1 MYGVE
6 WGKIKNRICTI
17 GDYLSLL
24 LNIIALFSK
33 EQYEGF
39 KMLDPM
45 YQIISSN
52 NGNFNRTYT
61 ITKDAKLA
69 AYLLAKSKKDNSVT
83 VID

>member
-1 MYGVE
+1 
-6 WGKIKNRICTI
+6 
-17 GDYLSLL
+17 
-24 LNIIALFSK
+24 
-33 EQYEGF
+33 
-39 KMLDPM
+39 MLDPM

-69 AYLLAKSKKDNSVT
+69 AYLLAKSKKDNSIT